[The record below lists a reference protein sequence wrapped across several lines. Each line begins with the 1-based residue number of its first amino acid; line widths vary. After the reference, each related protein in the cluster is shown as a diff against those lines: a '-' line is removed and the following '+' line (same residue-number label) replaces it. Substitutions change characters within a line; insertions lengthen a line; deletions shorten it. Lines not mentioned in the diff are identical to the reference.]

1 MKNKRVVVIVDY
13 GMGNILSV
21 KRAIEE
27 CGGKAV
33 VSSDADIILKSD
45 KVILPGVGAFG
56 QAVHQLNNFHL
67 FDALKEVSLKGNDLF
82 GICLGMQLLFTRSE
96 EFGEHNGLD
105 IIKGSVE
112 LISRK
117 GKQNSNIKVPH
128 IGWKKLIPITG
139 MGDCEGLFNNIKS
152 NDYFYFVH
160 SFMGAPS
167 SRSNIIFNAL
177 YEEIEIPAV
186 VKRDSIIG
194 CQFHPEKSGTAGL
207 KIIKNWIKK

>member
-82 GICLGMQLLFTRSE
+82 GICLGMQLLFTMSE

-117 GKQNSNIKVPH
+117 GKQNCNIKVPH
-128 IGWKKLIPITG
+128 IGWKKLTPITG
-139 MGDCEGLFNNIKS
+139 MGACEGLFSNIKS

-167 SRSNIIFNAL
+167 YHSNIIFNAL

-186 VKRDSIIG
+186 VKKDSIIG